1 MSQKTKDDDD
11 RGFETGIVT
20 FIDILGFREILR
32 ERNAAEIREI
42 IQSLRQFGQGDGDAR
57 EPPRR
62 MKEYRLHSEAFS
74 ESVSDAIIRCRT
86 VDTQFPSGPLIH
98 ELIDLTHCMVDCVA
112 VGIVLRAGMT
122 IGEAHIDQGGPLFGD
137 AIARAVELE
146 SRHAIYPRI
155 LIDHQ
160 LIAQYEQDE
169 RLWKD
174 RERDAYE
181 DRMLRSFIALDKD
194 GSFYLDYLRAAGP
207 GEFDGEI
214 HGQFEFLRR
223 HRDLTRAGLSHVRED
238 VRRKYVWL
246 ANYHNDF
253 VAELRERYD
262 PDDPS
267 GEFEAEI
274 GATPRRFFDELTI
287 TRTWAQLYDALPTEK
302 EIGEDEDYSSL
313 T

>member
-1 MSQKTKDDDD
+1 MKSATKEDDD

-32 ERNAAEIREI
+32 ERHATEIRRLI
-42 IQSLRQFGQGDGDAR
+42 RSLRKFGEGDGDRR

-62 MKEYRLHSEAFS
+62 MKEHRLHSEAFS

-86 VDTQFPSGPLIH
+86 VDTQYPSGPLIH
-98 ELIDLTHCMVDCVA
+98 ELIDLTHCMIECVA
-112 VGIVLRAGMT
+112 AGIVLRAGMT
-122 IGEAHIDQGGPLFGD
+122 IGEAHIEQGGPLFGD
-137 AIARAVELE
+137 AVARAVELE

-169 RLWKD
+169 RLWQD
-174 RERDAYE
+174 RERDLYE
-181 DRMLRSFIALDKD
+181 DRLLRNFVALDAD

-207 GEFDGEI
+207 GEFDAGVQ
-214 HGQFEFLRR
+214 GQFDFLRL
-223 HRDLTRAGLSHVRED
+223 HRTLTEAGLSHARED

-246 ANYHNDF
+246 ANYHNAF

-262 PDDPS
+262 LEDAN

-274 GATPRRFFDELTI
+274 GMAPRELFDQLTI
-287 TRTWAQLYDALPTEK
+287 ARDWARLYDALPT
-302 EIGEDEDYSSL
+302 GEDTDEDDDCRVVP
-313 T
+313 